1 MAEQSAPREPAS
13 RDWAS
18 RLKSEAERWVAVGL
32 ITAEQRDSILGL
44 YPRPETTGRD
54 RTILILTL
62 LGSLLVGAGVILFF
76 AANWPKL
83 PAAAKLCA
91 AVAAV
96 LAAYGM
102 GWFFRYQPGNSP
114 RLGHS
119 LIFLGSLL
127 YGAGI
132 WLVAQVFHLDSHYPA
147 GFEAWGLGVL
157 PLVAA
162 TQSVWVLYLAI
173 LVLTI
178 WSGMEQGGYSY
189 NVVYPLV
196 MLALVA
202 PLSRRVR
209 SALAEVG
216 IALGL
221 LIWFVA
227 NVMAHLPEDMRVWE
241 ATMPSRILLV
251 YGAMLFTLGM
261 ARLGERRAYLALG
274 GALSLAGAY
283 ILTFRRPAWE
293 GAVTMPSLLSV
304 SPFLTTGLIV
314 FFGVILAAWLV
325 MVRRKESANL
335 RLAAPGLAIVV
346 SSLVAEALPEVPC
359 MIVFNL
365 LLFAGTV
372 GWVILGIRLRSQMI
386 VNLGLAAFMI
396 HMLTRYFDLFFSA
409 MNRSLFFMLGGLLLL
424 AGGWFLERNRRRWTQ
439 GWGGEGIEA

>member
-1 MAEQSAPREPAS
+1 MAEPNAP

-18 RLKSEAERWVAVGL
+18 RLKSEADRWVADSL
-32 ITAEQRDSILGL
+32 ITVEQRNLILQR
-44 YPRPETTGRD
+44 YPRPEATGRD

-76 AANWPKL
+76 AANWPRL
-83 PAAAKLCA
+83 PATAKLCA
-91 AVAAV
+91 VVAAV
-96 LAAYGM
+96 LAAYGA

-119 LIFLGSLL
+119 LVFLGSLL

-162 TQSVWVLYLAI
+162 TGSVWVLYLAV

-189 NVVYPLV
+189 NALYPLI
-196 MLALVA
+196 MLAVVA
-202 PLSRRVR
+202 PLSRKVR
-209 SALAEVG
+209 SALAEAGV
-216 IALGL
+216 ALGL

-227 NVMAHLPEDMRVWE
+227 NVMTHLSPDMRVWE
-241 ATMPSRILLV
+241 AAMPSRILLI
-251 YGAMLFTLGM
+251 YGAMLFTLGI
-261 ARLGERRAYLALG
+261 ARLGDRKAYVALG

-283 ILTFRRPAWE
+283 ILTFRRPAWQ
-293 GAVTMPSLLSV
+293 GTLLMPSLLSV
-304 SPFLTTGLIV
+304 SPFLTAGLVLFTGVALS
-314 FFGVILAAWLV
+314 AWLV
-325 MVRRKESANL
+325 MARRKQPSDL
-335 RLAAPGLAIVV
+335 KLAVPGLAFVGA
-346 SSLVAEALPEVPC
+346 SLVAEALPEVPC

-365 LLFAGTV
+365 LLFGGTV
-372 GWVILGIRLRSQMI
+372 GWIVLGIRLRNQMI
-386 VNLGLAAFMI
+386 VNFGLAAFMI

-424 AGGWFLERNRRRWTQ
+424 AGGWLLERNRRRWTQ
-439 GWGGEGIEA
+439 GWGGEDIEA